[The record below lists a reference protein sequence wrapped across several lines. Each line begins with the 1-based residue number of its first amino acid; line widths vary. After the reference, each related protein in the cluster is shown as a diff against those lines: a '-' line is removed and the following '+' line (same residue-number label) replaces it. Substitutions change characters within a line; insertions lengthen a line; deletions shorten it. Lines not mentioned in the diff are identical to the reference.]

1 MKNLVEFV
9 NLYKSYDKEDED
21 PIQNQYNNSFFL
33 REVKKALTEEKEK
46 SKKKINNVFHCFKE
60 FIDNKV
66 NYKKVESY
74 RNLDKE
80 DKKSSQQYENIK
92 EILNYLNRFIN
103 AKIYYEKFESYRN
116 IRDMMSDLYNI
127 EENMDC
133 LQIEIDKLIY
143 DIELE
148 NNEHIL
154 NYNYIEEKL
163 DEIVREIAKERM

>member
-1 MKNLVEFV
+1 MRNLVEFV
-9 NLYKSYDKEDED
+9 NLYKSYDKKDED
-21 PIQNQYNNSFFL
+21 PIQNQYNNAFFL
-33 REVKKALTEEKEK
+33 REVKKALIKEKEK
-46 SKKKINNVFHCFKE
+46 NKK
-60 FIDNKV
+60 
-66 NYKKVESY
+66 
-74 RNLDKE
+74 
-80 DKKSSQQYENIK
+80 DKKLPQQKKNIK

-103 AKIYYEKFESYRN
+103 AKAYYEKFESYKN
-116 IRDMMSDLYNI
+116 IRYIMSDLDNI

-133 LQIEIDKLIY
+133 LQKEIDKLIY

>member
-1 MKNLVEFV
+1 MENLVEFV

-21 PIQNQYNNSFFL
+21 QIQNQYNNAFFL
-33 REVKKALTEEKEK
+33 REVKKALIKEKEK
-46 SKKKINNVFHCFKE
+46 NKK
-60 FIDNKV
+60 
-66 NYKKVESY
+66 
-74 RNLDKE
+74 
-80 DKKSSQQYENIK
+80 DKKLPQQKKNIK

-103 AKIYYEKFESYRN
+103 AKSYYEKFESYKN
-116 IRDMMSDLYNI
+116 IRYIMSDVDNI
-127 EENMDC
+127 KENMDC
-133 LQIEIDKLIY
+133 LQKEIDKLIY